1 MTSIFYFVQCVTKQC
16 ITKQIIRFSACDIQY
31 GRGLGGGFQPRPSAL
46 AENPYL
52 DLDYSGNH
60 KNLIQ

>member
-31 GRGLGGGFQPRPSAL
+31 SQGLGKGPTL
-46 AENPYL
+46 T
-52 DLDYSGNH
+52 
-60 KNLIQ
+60 LIILEITKIASNNKILVFII